1 MAFGKVATH
10 LQEGLI
16 SRHKH
21 FCWIFST
28 KMTSFLSVSTTGM
41 IPGTGIESL
50 KWEIAPPSVTVNR
63 LMTAN
68 YIMRYDCLPKQRTAF
83 VQNTLTILRFC
94 MTQYNCFSSWY
105 VDSFVSNRP
114 LHSVVGGEMSFA
126 FLSNLFAE
134 YPSSTD
140 TDWASVIWLTAGL
153 QPWLHQL

>member
-28 KMTSFLSVSTTGM
+28 KMTFLSVSTTGM
-41 IPGTGIESL
+41 IPCTGIESL
-50 KWEIAPPSVTVNR
+50 KWDIAPPSITVNR

-68 YIMRYDCLPKQRTAF
+68 EVWLSPKQRTVF
-83 VQNTLTILRFC
+83 VQNTLTILHLC
-94 MTQYNCFSSWY
+94 MTQYNCFSSWH

-140 TDWASVIWLTAGL
+140 TDWASVVWLTTGL